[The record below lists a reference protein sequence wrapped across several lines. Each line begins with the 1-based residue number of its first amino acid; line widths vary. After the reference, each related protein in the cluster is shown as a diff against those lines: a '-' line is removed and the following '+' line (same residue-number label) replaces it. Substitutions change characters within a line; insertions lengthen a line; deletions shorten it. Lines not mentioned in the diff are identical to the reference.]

1 MSSQTSVQTSTP
13 AKIKRLNIN
22 LPAPVYDELERLAS
36 SSSRSMTEIVRTA
49 LGLVKVAIEA
59 ESQKNK
65 LAIVKPDGKLLKEIV
80 LLR

>member
-1 MSSQTSVQTSTP
+1 
-13 AKIKRLNIN
+13 
-22 LPAPVYDELERLAS
+22 
-36 SSSRSMTEIVRTA
+36 MTEIVRTA